1 MEMISRELRAGLPLE
16 LLCAEESLR
25 DKIVKLHCLIYLL
38 TSSVARIGACRLRD
52 LLTHSRMSPL
62 RRLCDISAT
71 TQGLNSLNVASLSAD
86 IN

>member
-1 MEMISRELRAGLPLE
+1 MEMISRELRAGLPL
-16 LLCAEESLR
+16 LLCAEVSLR

-62 RRLCDISAT
+62 RRLCDISAI
-71 TQGLNSLNVASLSAD
+71 LLKD
-86 IN
+86 